1 MKVCNGRQLLIHIDL
16 PDATALTR
24 DQSAL
29 MFPPTFEQEAVIPQF
44 IANPTIKFNPNQN
57 NPLYHNQNHNNQPKP
72 II

>member
-29 MFPPTFEQEAVIPQF
+29 MFPPTFDGEPRERGKAVSVGG
-44 IANPTIKFNPNQN
+44 ASGS
-57 NPLYHNQNHNNQPKP
+57 
-72 II
+72 